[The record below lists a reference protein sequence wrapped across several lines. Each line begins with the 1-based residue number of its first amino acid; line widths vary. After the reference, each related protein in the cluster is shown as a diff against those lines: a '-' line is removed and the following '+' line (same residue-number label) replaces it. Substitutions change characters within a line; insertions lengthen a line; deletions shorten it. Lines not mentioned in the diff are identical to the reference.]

1 MGSRP
6 KVVDVGDSIGSS
18 ECWVLSRYGEW
29 MEHGDHIA
37 LLRIGVT
44 TTGGVWA
51 DFGAGRGAFTLA
63 LADLLGPGAEIY
75 AIDRDRGD
83 LRRNA
88 DALAARFHEVVSHY
102 VVADFTRAIDLAVL
116 DGLVMANSLHF
127 QPEQR
132 AVVELLRGYLRP
144 GGRMLIVEYNIGRG
158 NFAVPHPVPFER
170 WERLA
175 AQAGF
180 GHTELLTRRP
190 SRTFAEIYSAAS
202 W

>member
-1 MGSRP
+1 MDHHDHVRL
-6 KVVDVGDSIGSS
+6 
-18 ECWVLSRYGEW
+18 LS
-29 MEHGDHIA
+29 
-37 LLRIGVT
+37 
-44 TTGGVWA
+44 GGVAGPGGTWA
-51 DFGAGRGAFTLA
+51 DFGAVRGAFTLA
-63 LADLLGPGAEIY
+63 LADLLGPGSEIY

-88 DALAARFHEVVSHY
+88 EALSARFPEVEARHVA
-102 VVADFTRAIDLAVL
+102 ADFTRALELPLL

-127 QPEQR
+127 QRDQR
-132 AVVELLRGYLRP
+132 AVVGLLRGYLRP
-144 GGRMLIVEYNIGRG
+144 GRRMLVVEYNIERG

-175 AQAGF
+175 AEAGF
-180 GHTELLTRRP
+180 GRTELLARRP

>member
-1 MGSRP
+1 
-6 KVVDVGDSIGSS
+6 
-18 ECWVLSRYGEW
+18 
-29 MEHGDHIA
+29 MEHPDHVA
-37 LLRIGVT
+37 LLRRGVA

-63 LADLLGPGAEIY
+63 LAELLGGGATIY

-88 DALAARFHEVVSHY
+88 EAMRTRFPDVDAHY
-102 VVADFTRAIDLAVL
+102 LVDDFTSALDLPAL

-127 QPEQR
+127 QRDQAP
-132 AVVELLRGYLRP
+132 VLDLLRGYLRP
-144 GGRMLIVEYNIGRG
+144 GGRMLVVEYNIERG
-158 NFAVPHPVPFER
+158 NAAVPYPAPFER

-175 AQAGF
+175 RDAGF
-180 GHTELLTRRP
+180 GHVELLARRP
-190 SRTFAEIYSAAS
+190 SRTFAEIYSAAA

>member
-1 MGSRP
+1 MDHHDHVRLLSDG
-6 KVVDVGDSIGSS
+6 VGA
-18 ECWVLSRYGEW
+18 R
-29 MEHGDHIA
+29 
-37 LLRIGVT
+37 
-44 TTGGVWA
+44 GGVWA

-63 LADLLGPGAEIY
+63 LADLLGDGSEIY

-88 DALAARFHEVVSHY
+88 EALNARFRGVTAHY
-102 VVADFTRAIDLAVL
+102 AVADFTRAIDLPAL

-127 QPEQR
+127 QRDQR
-132 AVVELLRGYLRP
+132 SVVALLREYLRP
-144 GGRMLIVEYNIGRG
+144 GGRMLIVEYNIERG

-170 WERLA
+170 WGRLA
-175 AQAGF
+175 ADAGF
-180 GHTELLTRRP
+180 GHTELLARRP